1 MKPPCIK
8 NGVKCP
14 RRHLGCQATCE
25 DLAKLHE
32 HNAAIHAARDKEYE
46 YLSYVVPVIIRN
58 KIK

>member
-32 HNAAIHAARDKEYE
+32 HNDRIRAARAQEYE
-46 YLSYVVPVIIRN
+46 YLTYAIPLIIKN
-58 KIK
+58 GSK